1 MALLLGAVL
10 GIALGFITGY
20 MHENVHYAN
29 PTFSLYLTGGSAFRW
44 GLFWRDSWP
53 FRHLHTTADA
63 RVRAAPSASAFA
75 HAPQDVR

>member
-1 MALLLGAVL
+1 MNPLNWRRPHQMALLLGVVL

-44 GLFWRDSWP
+44 GLFGAIVGGTVIYIQQ
-53 FRHLHTTADA
+53 LM
-63 RVRAAPSASAFA
+63 
-75 HAPQDVR
+75 HA

>member
-1 MALLLGAVL
+1 MNPLNWRRPHQMALLLGAAL

-44 GLFWRDSWP
+44 GLFGAIVGATVIYIQQLM
-53 FRHLHTTADA
+53 HE
-63 RVRAAPSASAFA
+63 
-75 HAPQDVR
+75 

>member
-1 MALLLGAVL
+1 MNPLNWRRPHQMALLLGAVL

-44 GLFWRDSWP
+44 GLFGAIVGATVIYIQQLM
-53 FRHLHTTADA
+53 HE
-63 RVRAAPSASAFA
+63 
-75 HAPQDVR
+75 